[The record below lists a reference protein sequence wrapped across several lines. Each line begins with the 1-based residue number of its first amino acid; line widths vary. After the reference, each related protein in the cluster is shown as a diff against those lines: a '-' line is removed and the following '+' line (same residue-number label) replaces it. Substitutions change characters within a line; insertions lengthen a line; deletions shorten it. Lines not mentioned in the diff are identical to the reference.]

1 MSHQKESKV
10 VAAPQKDEPN
20 NREERRHPDLSVL
33 INEFPPWVLRTFPR
47 LKELSG
53 YTGRSLAN
61 LDCLGETKDVQKILL
76 GNTVAYERESF
87 VKWLENR
94 SRIIS

>member
-1 MSHQKESKV
+1 MSPKVQRKEV
-10 VAAPQKDEPN
+10 NATAKDGLN
-20 NREERRHPDLSVL
+20 NRAERRHPDLSVL
-33 INEFPPWVLRTFPR
+33 INEFPPWILRTFPR

>member
-1 MSHQKESKV
+1 MPTKCIEV
-10 VAAPQKDEPN
+10 NAPLKDEPR
-20 NREERRHPDLSVL
+20 NRQERRHPDLSVL
-33 INEFPPWVLRTFPR
+33 LNEFPPWILRTFPR

-87 VKWLENR
+87 VKWLESR
-94 SRIIS
+94 SRILS

>member
-1 MSHQKESKV
+1 MPTKSIEMNAIPKHEQC
-10 VAAPQKDEPN
+10 
-20 NREERRHPDLSVL
+20 NRQERRHPDLSVL
-33 INEFPPWVLRTFPR
+33 INEFPPWILRTFPR

-61 LDCLGETKDVQKILL
+61 MDCLGETKDIQKILL

-87 VKWLENR
+87 IKWLENR
-94 SRIIS
+94 SRILS

>member
-1 MSHQKESKV
+1 MPTKCIEMS
-10 VAAPQKDEPN
+10 APLKDESRN
-20 NREERRHPDLSVL
+20 IQERRHPDLSVL
-33 INEFPPWVLRTFPR
+33 LDEFPPWILRTFPR

>member
-1 MSHQKESKV
+1 MLRKI
-10 VAAPQKDEPN
+10 EPRS
-20 NREERRHPDLSVL
+20 REERRHPDLSVL
-33 INEFPPWVLRTFPR
+33 LTEFPPWILRTFPR

-61 LDCLGETKDVQKILL
+61 LDCKGETSDVRKIML

-87 VKWLENR
+87 IKWLEGR
-94 SRIIS
+94 SKVIS

>member
-1 MSHQKESKV
+1 MTSKFQNTV
-10 VAAPQKDEPN
+10 SVPNENEPR
-20 NREERRHPDLSVL
+20 NRQERRHPDLSIL
-33 INEFPPWVLRTFPR
+33 LKEFPPWILRTFPR

-53 YTGRSLAN
+53 YTGRYLAN

-87 VKWLENR
+87 VKWLESR
-94 SRIIS
+94 SRIIL

>member
-1 MSHQKESKV
+1 MPKKMKRSTVIETHR
-10 VAAPQKDEPN
+10 DEPR

-33 INEFPPWVLRTFPR
+33 LDEFPPWILRTFPR

-76 GNTVAYERESF
+76 GNTVAYERTSF
-87 VKWLENR
+87 VKWLESR
-94 SRIIS
+94 SRILS

>member
-1 MSHQKESKV
+1 MRNTLKKQG
-10 VAAPQKDEPN
+10 EPL
-20 NREERRHPDLSVL
+20 NRFERRHPDLSAL
-33 INEFPPWVLRTFPR
+33 RSEFPPWILRSFPR

-61 LDCLGETKDVQKILL
+61 LDCLGETKDIQKILL

-87 VKWLENR
+87 VKWLESR
-94 SRIIS
+94 SRVLP